1 MEYKYDPILCMNIPV
16 EKKKAKDAKTM
27 DENYIISGMKSQL
40 EQMLKRY
47 KNPKNKNQLVSQY
60 IGVVNNHRANGKVT
74 EEEFKEFVKYAKG
87 LVGGSARDS
96 ISGSEYKDSAPAGM
110 RDSDSRFRGYINSI
124 NSEKD
129 IEIAK
134 KLVKRS
140 EYDGGITD
148 AEYEKIVNVFK
159 KKFGKAV
166 DKAIKACDEE
176 RKIGEFGGI
185 KYEITENSDGS
196 FNIKLNGQPHKNHA
210 RFSSLREA
218 EKNVQMN
225 IGEILSYERA
235 TGKKA
240 LIRNFA

>member
-1 MEYKYDPILCMNIPV
+1 
-16 EKKKAKDAKTM
+16 
-27 DENYIISGMKSQL
+27 MK
-40 EQMLKRY
+40 
-47 KNPKNKNQLVSQY
+47 N
-60 IGVVNNHRANGKVT
+60 
-74 EEEFKEFVKYAKG
+74 
-87 LVGGSARDS
+87 
-96 ISGSEYKDSAPAGM
+96 
-110 RDSDSRFRGYINSI
+110 NSI
-124 NSEKD
+124 RKAIRLCDESYTFDQNEL
-129 IEIAK
+129 
-134 KLVKRS
+134 LVEMQENTNK
-140 EYDGGITD
+140 E
-148 AEYEKIVNVFK
+148 VNGMSFSKVM
-159 KKFGKAV
+159 

>member
-1 MEYKYDPILCMNIPV
+1 M
-16 EKKKAKDAKTM
+16 
-27 DENYIISGMKSQL
+27 SMKSL
-40 EQMLKRY
+40 
-47 KNPKNKNQLVSQY
+47 
-60 IGVVNNHRANGKVT
+60 
-74 EEEFKEFVKYAKG
+74 
-87 LVGGSARDS
+87 
-96 ISGSEYKDSAPAGM
+96 
-110 RDSDSRFRGYINSI
+110 
-124 NSEKD
+124 
-129 IEIAK
+129 
-134 KLVKRS
+134 
-140 EYDGGITD
+140 
-148 AEYEKIVNVFK
+148 
-159 KKFGKAV
+159 
-166 DKAIKACDEE
+166 DKAIKACDAEVLKNASGTVLGKVITKSGNKYVIEDTYGTKYLVVENDVKRTLDKAIKCMDEE

>member
-16 EKKKAKDAKTM
+16 GKSKVKDASWKAWTLYIDGKWVKSFTSEM
-27 DENYIISGMKSQL
+27 APIKEAQKFMKENY
-40 EQMLKRY
+40 
-47 KNPKNKNQLVSQY
+47 P
-60 IGVVNNHRANGKVT
+60 GKVG
-74 EEEFKEFVKYAKG
+74 K
-87 LVGGSARDS
+87 LVRNTGSSSGYS
-96 ISGSEYKDSAPAGM
+96 ISGSES
-110 RDSDSRFRGYINSI
+110 RDSISS
-124 NSEKD
+124 
-129 IEIAK
+129 
-134 KLVKRS
+134 
-140 EYDGGITD
+140 
-148 AEYEKIVNVFK
+148 
-159 KKFGKAV
+159 V
-166 DKAIKACDEE
+166 DKAINVCDEE

-196 FNIKLNGQPHKNHA
+196 FNIKLNGQPHKNHV